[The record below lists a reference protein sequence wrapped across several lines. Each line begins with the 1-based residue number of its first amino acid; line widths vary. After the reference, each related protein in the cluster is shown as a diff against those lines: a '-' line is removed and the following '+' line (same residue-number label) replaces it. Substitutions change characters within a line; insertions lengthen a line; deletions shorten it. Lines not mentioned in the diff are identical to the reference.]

1 MRLASRPFLSA
12 CFTGVPV
19 RLALGVAL
27 GLIGGGLSGA
37 VCGLLRDL
45 PHGLSGTAGRWGL
58 GAALAGAATGAI
70 VGAGTALDQALGWD
84 QAGPPTRRTCAAPS
98 PEHTAVPLRKVSR
111 R

>member
-1 MRLASRPFLSA
+1 MRLATRRFLSA
-12 CFTGVPV
+12 CFIGVPV
-19 RLALGVAL
+19 RLALGAAL

-70 VGAGTALDQALGWD
+70 LGAGTALDRALGWD
-84 QAGPPTRRTCAAPS
+84 QPEPPTRRGGGAPS
-98 PEHTAVPLRKVSR
+98 TGYSSVPHRKTSR